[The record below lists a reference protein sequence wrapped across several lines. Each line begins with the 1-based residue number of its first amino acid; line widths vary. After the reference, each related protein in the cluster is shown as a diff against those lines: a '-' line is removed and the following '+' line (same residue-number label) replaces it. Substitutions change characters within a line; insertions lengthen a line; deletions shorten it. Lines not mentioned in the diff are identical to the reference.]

1 MAAIIIICMHDFPP
15 YRCRNG
21 GLGGG
26 VMGIWEYCPRSHSQ
40 ETVKPEAQKESSR
53 KYQLKPD
60 FLLPSRFHWQTGCVK
75 MGVPDSKRVVTE
87 ISELRLLLLPSLYP
101 TVGLHCRIHE
111 TRPAF
116 HGPRIANTPGRE
128 HSVREHFPVLRD
140 NYVCKSRAVHSPK
153 AAF

>member
-15 YRCRNG
+15 YRCRR
-21 GLGGG
+21 GLGG

-60 FLLPSRFHWQTGCVK
+60 FLLPSHFHWQTGCVK